1 MDLLNALLMLPTD
14 GPFLENKNEVLKI
27 VEEAA
32 ANYESL
38 DHLKNRISGKYNTTK
53 KIDVAFKTL
62 IDLNMEEIEQK
73 TQKQH

>member
-1 MDLLNALLMLPTD
+1 MQQTN
-14 GPFLENKNEVLKI
+14 GPFLENENEVLKI

-32 ANYESL
+32 HYANYESL
-38 DHLKNRISGKYNTTK
+38 DHLKNRISGKYNTIK
-53 KIDVAFKTL
+53 KIDVAFQTV